1 MRKNN
6 FSSGDRAE
14 HLAKQFLIDHGFSI
28 LEHNVR
34 VKNHEVDI
42 ISVDQELNE
51 LVFVEVKSRATGYYG
66 DPCQAVDYSKLRSI
80 QYVAAYYRRQIN
92 YQGDFRF
99 DIITVVDGTIQHY
112 QNVTWNR

>member
-1 MRKNN
+1 LEKNN
-6 FSSGDRAE
+6 FYSGDQAE
-14 HLAKQFLIDHGFSI
+14 HLAQQFLIDHGFSM

-42 ISVDQELNE
+42 VAVDQEQNE

-66 DPCQAVDYSKLRSI
+66 DPSQAVDYAKLRSI
-80 QYVAAYYRRQIN
+80 QYVAACYRGQVN

>member
-1 MRKNN
+1 M
-6 FSSGDRAE
+6 
-14 HLAKQFLIDHGFSI
+14 

-42 ISVDQELNE
+42 VAVDQEQNE

-66 DPCQAVDYSKLRSI
+66 DPSQAVDYAKLRSI
-80 QYVAAYYRRQIN
+80 QYVAACYRGQVN